1 MKKFV
6 SILIAGFALLAS
18 ANLGAAQE
26 PAQRSGLYLEVV
38 DHWNATPNLQ
48 PVPAADSKFSGGW
61 GPFTLLPSWS
71 PPADFLPVRA
81 VNVLARMEGDAVRVN
96 VSVFRGKKS
105 HEKEEQVATFL
116 ARENEKVIVTELKRW
131 GVVPYEVTP
140 VKVASSALGSP
151 PQVVNKT
158 QSIEVVNIEPVRSAP
173 ASFRLVVRN
182 LSTKYVSA
190 VHIEVLKNNRRE
202 LSATPAGE
210 EGRPLIEPGDIW
222 KAPDFGLVKIEPT
235 SAGYVLSS
243 AKGQTV
249 VIATVVFQDGS
260 YEGDVRSAV
269 SFRGYVAGRKR
280 QLARVIALFKGASE
294 TTDADAAAGIAKL
307 RTQVS
312 SLAIDADPVDVE
324 KVLTDIQ
331 AYGPNMDAD
340 ARGAIEAV
348 LTSIRRNVLGEIDS
362 LKEEHR
368 ENLEVDAFHKWLS
381 VTRERYENW
390 LSRLQSF

>member
-1 MKKFV
+1 MNKFA
-6 SILIAGFALLAS
+6 SILSSALLVLLS
-18 ANLGAAQE
+18 ANVVGAQE
-26 PAQRSGLYLEVV
+26 PAPRSGLYLEVV

-48 PVPAADSKFSGGW
+48 PVSAADSKFSGGW

-140 VKVASSALGSP
+140 VRVASSALGSP

-158 QSIEVVNIEPVRSAP
+158 KSIEVVNIEPVRSAP
-173 ASFRLVVRN
+173 ASFRLVLRN

-202 LSATPAGE
+202 LSAMPAGE
-210 EGRPLIEPGDIW
+210 EGRPLIEPGETW
-222 KAPDFGLVKIEPT
+222 KAPDYGLVKIEPT

-243 AKGQTV
+243 ANGQTV
-249 VIATVVFQDGS
+249 VIATAVFQDGS

-269 SFRGYVAGRKR
+269 SFRGYVAGRKQ
-280 QLARVIALFKGASE
+280 QLARVIALFKSASE
-294 TTDADAAAGIAKL
+294 TGDGDVAAGMAKL
-307 RTQVS
+307 RAQVS
-312 SLAIDADPVDVE
+312 SLAIDADPGDIE

-331 AYGPNMDAD
+331 TYGPNINAD
-340 ARGAIEAV
+340 ARGAIEAA

-362 LKEEHR
+362 FKEEHH
-368 ENLEVDAFHKWLS
+368 ENLEGAAFHKWLS
-381 VTRERYENW
+381 LTRERYENW

>member
-1 MKKFV
+1 MKKLV
-6 SILIAGFALLAS
+6 SILIAGFAIFLS
-18 ANLGAAQE
+18 AAAGAAQE

-61 GPFTLLPSWS
+61 GPFALLPSWS

-116 ARENEKVIVTELKRW
+116 ARENEKVVVVELKRW

-269 SFRGYVAGRKR
+269 SFRGYVAGRKQ
-280 QLARVIALFKGASE
+280 QLARVIALFKSASE
-294 TTDADAAAGIAKL
+294 TTDADATAGIAKL

-312 SLAIDADPVDVE
+312 SLAIDADPVDIE

-331 AYGPNMDAD
+331 VYGPNMDAD

-368 ENLEVDAFHKWLS
+368 ENLEVDAFHKWLN

-390 LSRLQSF
+390 LSRLQGF